1 MSDAAS
7 RDRDRHC
14 LRRLAHGDASALE
27 TIWNSYGDR
36 AFRHA
41 LWVTGRREDAEDVVQ
56 TVFAQ
61 LAGRG
66 AELLGVRDL
75 APYLAAIVHRE
86 AVAVSM
92 ARARGGKSVDADPDA
107 LVPVRPDLEGEA
119 DRRRAAELI
128 GALPSEQREVVVL
141 HLWEGLTFRE
151 IGRATGVSTFTAASR
166 YRLAIARLRAAL
178 GGDRLTLS
186 GDRS

>member
-7 RDRDRHC
+7 RDRDRDC
-14 LRRLAHGDASALE
+14 LRRLAHGEASALE

-36 AFRHA
+36 TFRHA

-56 TVFAQ
+56 SAFAQ

-75 APYLAAIVHRE
+75 APYLAAIVHHE
-86 AVAVSM
+86 AVAVAK
-92 ARARGGKSVDADPDA
+92 ARARGGAPVDVDPDA

-119 DRRRAAELI
+119 DRRRAAGMI
-128 GALPSEQREVVVL
+128 GALPVEQREVVVL

-166 YRLAIARLRAAL
+166 YRLAIARLRTAL
-178 GGDRLTLS
+178 GGGRFTLA
-186 GDRS
+186 GTRS